1 MSIKPEVAEEILGF
15 IGIESA
21 EDLDTFKTE
30 FNSRFVPLNDAHNNP
45 EIQKKVVG
53 KRMTEITSKLTD
65 FGKSVG
71 LDVSFD
77 ELAKKK
83 VEDVIGDF
91 KSSLATKITE
101 LSEAANSG
109 SDKRVHD
116 LAKQL
121 EEKDKSLN
129 QFKSEWEKTANE
141 FNAFKEQSEN
151 SLKAYKVN
159 HQLDSLKSKINWV
172 DDIKDVHRA
181 GFNTIIN
188 SEYRFELGEGD
199 KLVVKDKDGN
209 FIPNKNKA
217 GAFADPFDV
226 LVSVA
231 DLNGLVKKNNADNS
245 QKKTIFANAK
255 REDGSDNRDKKLSPA
270 YLKRVQQLNG
280 K

>member
-91 KSSLATKITE
+91 KTSISTKITE

-141 FNAFKEQSEN
+141 LRKDDFTGDVKVLTSCPSCLQGLTRFDADSDTTADYIVVEMAQKLLGPDWMQDYVA
-151 SLKAYKVN
+151 KAN
-159 HQLDSLKSKINWV
+159 QGGIE
-172 DDIKDVHRA
+172 R
-181 GFNTIIN
+181 
-188 SEYRFELGEGD
+188 
-199 KLVVKDKDGN
+199 
-209 FIPNKNKA
+209 
-217 GAFADPFDV
+217 V
-226 LVSVA
+226 LV
-231 DLNGLVKKNNADNS
+231 
-245 QKKTIFANAK
+245 
-255 REDGSDNRDKKLSPA
+255 
-270 YLKRVQQLNG
+270 
-280 K
+280 